1 MANTTLFYRHCTTE
15 ITPLSFVYC
24 LFRGSERVE
33 FLLPLVAGFGNNHNS
48 LDTVSNLNATK
59 SEWVLVYGSSKL
71 SVLRQTD
78 MHKKWTYKSPPIH
91 RYRPAYHYVTTD
103 SITILLY
110 YISAA
115 NIITRKLFELLKSSY
130 ISESSNIS
138 LKYFFACHSQPALGH
153 FNDDGILDLFFQH
166 SANGIMK
173 VKQIVHLGVFFK
185 AQTNARAHT
194 LHQSAALF

>member
-1 MANTTLFYRHCTTE
+1 MAPASSQCSDRRTCTKNGPISHLPFTGTDLH
-15 ITPLSFVYC
+15 ITMS
-24 LFRGSERVE
+24 
-33 FLLPLVAGFGNNHNS
+33 LL
-48 LDTVSNLNATK
+48 T
-59 SEWVLVYGSSKL
+59 
-71 SVLRQTD
+71 Q
-78 MHKKWTYKSPPIH
+78 
-91 RYRPAYHYVTTD
+91 
-103 SITILLY
+103 LLYY